1 METFRPLRQSS
12 PFGSFPTSWLGGS
25 HGSFVFFAGHALEA
39 VDFWLGGELQIQP
52 QLWHR
57 EISFFPK
64 AFQKRRPLPSVQ
76 RLPISNISMAEATK
90 RYAVVTGANKGIG
103 LETVRQL
110 ASNGF
115 TVVLTA
121 RDEKR
126 GLEAAEKLK
135 ESGLSG
141 QVVFH
146 QLDVANPATVASL
159 ADFIKTQFGKL
170 DILAGP
176 ANIFTHILVFTSIFY
191 TVKQCRVIHRY
202 NPLVSV
208 RFQPAG
214 WGTAMEDLYSLLD
227 MRGGRPFFSWEVS
240 CKSSRTFSLR
250 LTDLGSGDFILST
263 SFDSDFHL
271 SCLRI
276 FASFVFRW
284 SFVALDR
291 AVWLVFSVLLSKG
304 VKTSIKEKKNH

>member
-1 METFRPLRQSS
+1 
-12 PFGSFPTSWLGGS
+12 
-25 HGSFVFFAGHALEA
+25 
-39 VDFWLGGELQIQP
+39 
-52 QLWHR
+52 
-57 EISFFPK
+57 
-64 AFQKRRPLPSVQ
+64 
-76 RLPISNISMAEATK
+76 MAEATK

-170 DILAGP
+170 DIL
-176 ANIFTHILVFTSIFY
+176 
-191 TVKQCRVIHRY
+191 
-202 NPLVSV
+202 
-208 RFQPAG
+208 
-214 WGTAMEDLYSLLD
+214 
-227 MRGGRPFFSWEVS
+227 
-240 CKSSRTFSLR
+240 
-250 LTDLGSGDFILST
+250 
-263 SFDSDFHL
+263 
-271 SCLRI
+271 
-276 FASFVFRW
+276 
-284 SFVALDR
+284 
-291 AVWLVFSVLLSKG
+291 G
-304 VKTSIKEKKNH
+304 VKDLAKMTLFMNESYADRRLPHHRNPKEFVPLDHLIFG

>member
-1 METFRPLRQSS
+1 MEELCSLLGKRWS
-12 PFGSFPTSWLGGS
+12 PSIL
-25 HGSFVFFAGHALEA
+25 V
-39 VDFWLGGELQIQP
+39 LGGELQIQP
-52 QLWHR
+52 LLWDR

-170 DILAGP
+170 DILLEYTKKQGTGNLHSVA
-176 ANIFTHILVFTSIFY
+176 IFKLGYTKKQGAKHFDTTIIF
-191 TVKQCRVIHRY
+191 
-202 NPLVSV
+202 
-208 RFQPAG
+208 
-214 WGTAMEDLYSLLD
+214 
-227 MRGGRPFFSWEVS
+227 EV
-240 CKSSRTFSLR
+240 
-250 LTDLGSGDFILST
+250 
-263 SFDSDFHL
+263 
-271 SCLRI
+271 
-276 FASFVFRW
+276 
-284 SFVALDR
+284 
-291 AVWLVFSVLLSKG
+291 
-304 VKTSIKEKKNH
+304 

>member
-1 METFRPLRQSS
+1 MEELCSLLGKRWS
-12 PFGSFPTSWLGGS
+12 PSIL
-25 HGSFVFFAGHALEA
+25 V
-39 VDFWLGGELQIQP
+39 LGGELQIQP
-52 QLWHR
+52 LLWDR

-170 DILAGP
+170 DILLEYTKKQGTGNLHSVA
-176 ANIFTHILVFTSIFY
+176 IFKDITRSSSDTLY
-191 TVKQCRVIHRY
+191 LLGRY
-202 NPLVSV
+202 EL
-208 RFQPAG
+208 
-214 WGTAMEDLYSLLD
+214 E
-227 MRGGRPFFSWEVS
+227 
-240 CKSSRTFSLR
+240 
-250 LTDLGSGDFILST
+250 
-263 SFDSDFHL
+263 
-271 SCLRI
+271 
-276 FASFVFRW
+276 
-284 SFVALDR
+284 
-291 AVWLVFSVLLSKG
+291 
-304 VKTSIKEKKNH
+304 

>member
-1 METFRPLRQSS
+1 WFRSLRQSP
-12 PFGSFPTSWLGGS
+12 PFSSFATSWLGGS
-25 HGSFVFFAGHALEA
+25 HGSFVFVAGHALEA
-39 VDFWLGGELQIQP
+39 VDFWLGDELQIQP
-52 QLWHR
+52 QLWHW

-170 DILAGP
+170 DILE
-176 ANIFTHILVFTSIFY
+176 
-191 TVKQCRVIHRY
+191 KCC
-202 NPLVSV
+202 
-208 RFQPAG
+208 
-214 WGTAMEDLYSLLD
+214 E
-227 MRGGRPFFSWEVS
+227 
-240 CKSSRTFSLR
+240 K
-250 LTDLGSGDFILST
+250 
-263 SFDSDFHL
+263 
-271 SCLRI
+271 
-276 FASFVFRW
+276 W
-284 SFVALDR
+284 SQ
-291 AVWLVFSVLLSKG
+291 
-304 VKTSIKEKKNH
+304 I

>member
-1 METFRPLRQSS
+1 MVTFRPLRQSS

-191 TVKQCRVIHRY
+191 TVKQNH
-202 NPLVSV
+202 
-208 RFQPAG
+208 
-214 WGTAMEDLYSLLD
+214 MELD
-227 MRGGRPFFSWEVS
+227 SI
-240 CKSSRTFSLR
+240 C
-250 LTDLGSGDFILST
+250 
-263 SFDSDFHL
+263 
-271 SCLRI
+271 CLEQH
-276 FASFVFRW
+276 
-284 SFVALDR
+284 
-291 AVWLVFSVLLSKG
+291 
-304 VKTSIKEKKNH
+304 SICVYMSEKEKKKDKGDSTIPSIPKSMVMDGLAFA